1 MVLCLCF
8 SNFFFFFFC
17 SMEYQVIPVKR
28 FDEVIEHL
36 RQNFFADEPL
46 NKAVNL
52 CKRGEG
58 HKYLEE
64 HSLKTLEANLSV
76 MAVSDANE
84 IAGVVLNGILRP
96 GDLQA
101 AKKKLQ
107 TKDDE
112 KYRKIFQLLYDHN
125 LQTDIF
131 EYFKIDK
138 AFDMSILSVDEKF
151 RGKGIAKHLVENSES
166 LAKKH
171 GFKLLKADA
180 TGVFSQK
187 IFKSAGFEVLH
198 EQYYN
203 KYVDNDNEII
213 LPVESPHIK
222 LQLLYKRLD

>member
-1 MVLCLCF
+1 
-8 SNFFFFFFC
+8 
-17 SMEYQVIPVKR
+17 MEYQVIAVER

-36 RQNFFADEPL
+36 RRNFFADEPL
-46 NKAVNL
+46 NKAVHL

-64 HSLKTLEANLSV
+64 HSLKTLKANLSV
-76 MAVSDANE
+76 MAVSDDNE
-84 IAGVVLNGILRP
+84 IAGVALNGILRA
-96 GDLQA
+96 GDLET
-101 AKKKLQ
+101 AKNKLQ
-107 TKDDE
+107 LIDDE

-131 EYFKIDK
+131 DYFKVDK

-151 RGKGIAKHLVENSES
+151 RGKGIAKHLVENSEN

-203 KYVDNDNEII
+203 KYVGNNNEPI